1 MASKTYFF
9 TGKANWAKLTKQD
22 KKYQYWG
29 LELVLDKDEWSK
41 FKDSGLQ
48 LKVHKNK
55 EGEDYVSFRRP
66 VQKAIKDDL
75 VDFDPPILVDADN
88 NIMENRLDVGN
99 GSTVTCKV
107 LVYDTTKG
115 KGHRLEG
122 VRIDNLIE
130 FIPTAR
136 KDEEAPF

>member
-9 TGKANWAKLTKQD
+9 TGKANWAKLTEPDQ
-22 KKYQYWG
+22 KYQFWG
-29 LELVLDKDEWSK
+29 LDLVLDKDEWDK
-41 FKDSGLQ
+41 FKESGLQ
-48 LKVHKNK
+48 LKVNKTK

-66 VQKAIKDDL
+66 QQKVIKNEL
-75 VDFDPPILVDADN
+75 VDFDPPVLVDKDN
-88 NIMENRLDVGN
+88 EVLEDRPNVGN

-107 LVYDTTKG
+107 LVYDTIKG

-130 FIPTAR
+130 FI
-136 KDEEAPF
+136 KQDKQDEAPF